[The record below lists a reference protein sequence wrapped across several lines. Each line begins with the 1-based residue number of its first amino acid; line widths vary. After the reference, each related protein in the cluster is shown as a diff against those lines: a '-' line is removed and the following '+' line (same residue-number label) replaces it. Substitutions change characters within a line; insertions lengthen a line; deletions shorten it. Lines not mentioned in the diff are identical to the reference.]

1 MRPHALLTWVLLGAA
16 LAGCSNTPVG
26 RQLGES
32 FGAAAPVA
40 AEPAPKAATEAAAA
54 EPAPAVVT
62 APEPESKSEPD
73 PKPEPEPVQISQA
86 TPQAQQEEAK
96 PAAQAAAR
104 PQLEPLPYRL
114 VLKLPAVDPSA
125 PAEAVTQ
132 ALRAAGLP
140 FEVETIE
147 RIKEPPANGG

>member
-62 APEPESKSEPD
+62 APEPESKSQPD

-86 TPQAQQEEAK
+86 TPQAQQDEAK

-147 RIKEPPANGG
+147 RIKEPPENGG

>member
-1 MRPHALLTWVLLGAA
+1 MRPHSLWPWVLLGAA

-62 APEPESKSEPD
+62 APEPESKSQPA

>member
-1 MRPHALLTWVLLGAA
+1 MRPHVLWPWVLLGAA

-40 AEPAPKAATEAAAA
+40 AEPAP
-54 EPAPAVVT
+54 AVVT
-62 APEPESKSEPD
+62 APEPESKAEPD

-104 PQLEPLPYRL
+104 PQLDPLPYRL

>member
-1 MRPHALLTWVLLGAA
+1 MRPHALWPLLLLGAA
-16 LAGCSNTPVG
+16 LAGCSNTPLG

-32 FGAAAPVA
+32 FSSAAPGA
-40 AEPAPKAATEAAAA
+40 AEPAPVVAA
-54 EPAPAVVT
+54 EPKP
-62 APEPESKSEPD
+62 APEL
-73 PKPEPEPVQISQA
+73 VQASQA
-86 TPQAQQEEAK
+86 TPKPAPAPAAPTELKTPAPAAAK
-96 PAAQAAAR
+96 PALQ
-104 PQLEPLPYRL
+104 PLPYRL

>member
-62 APEPESKSEPD
+62 APETESKSQPD

-86 TPQAQQEEAK
+86 TPQAQQQEAK

>member
-1 MRPHALLTWVLLGAA
+1 MRPHALWPSVLLGAA

-40 AEPAPKAATEAAAA
+40 AEPAPKAATEVAAA

-62 APEPESKSEPD
+62 APEPESKSEQD
-73 PKPEPEPVQISQA
+73 PKPESEPVQISQA

-96 PAAQAAAR
+96 PVAQAAAR

>member
-1 MRPHALLTWVLLGAA
+1 MRPHALWPWVLLGAA

-32 FGAAAPVA
+32 FGAAAPV
-40 AEPAPKAATEAAAA
+40 PA

-62 APEPESKSEPD
+62 APEPESKAEPD

-96 PAAQAAAR
+96 PVAQAAAR

>member
-1 MRPHALLTWVLLGAA
+1 MRPYALWPWVLLGAA

-54 EPAPAVVT
+54 EPASAVVT
-62 APEPESKSEPD
+62 APEPESKSQPD

-86 TPQAQQEEAK
+86 SPQAQQEEAK

>member
-1 MRPHALLTWVLLGAA
+1 MRPHALWPCVLLGAA

-54 EPAPAVVT
+54 ETAPAVVT

>member
-1 MRPHALLTWVLLGAA
+1 MRPYALWPWVLLGAA

-40 AEPAPKAATEAAAA
+40 AEPAPS
-54 EPAPAVVT
+54 VVT
-62 APEPESKSEPD
+62 APEPESKAEPD

-96 PAAQAAAR
+96 PAAQVAAW

>member
-86 TPQAQQEEAK
+86 TPQAQQEEAQ
-96 PAAQAAAR
+96 PAAQAAVR

>member
-1 MRPHALLTWVLLGAA
+1 MRPHALWPWVLLGAA

-40 AEPAPKAATEAAAA
+40 AEPAP
-54 EPAPAVVT
+54 AVVT
-62 APEPESKSEPD
+62 APEPESKAEPD

>member
-1 MRPHALLTWVLLGAA
+1 MRPYALWPWVLLGAA

>member
-1 MRPHALLTWVLLGAA
+1 VLLGAA

-54 EPAPAVVT
+54 ETAPAVVT

>member
-1 MRPHALLTWVLLGAA
+1 MRPHSLWPWVLLGAA

-40 AEPAPKAATEAAAA
+40 AEPAP
-54 EPAPAVVT
+54 AVVT
-62 APEPESKSEPD
+62 APEPESKSQPA